1 MTEHKQLELK
11 LIMDTSRNWFAIPK
25 VNGIKNEINY
35 QKQKLI
41 IESRKSISNSLQICK
56 RLVKLYKELEKQ

>member
-1 MTEHKQLELK
+1 MTEHKQLEIK
-11 LIMDTSRNWFAIPK
+11 LVMDTSKNWFAIPK

-41 IESRKSISNSLQICK
+41 VASRKSISSSLQICE
-56 RLVKLYKELEKQ
+56 RLVKLYKELERQ

>member
-1 MTEHKQLELK
+1 MEEYTQLEFQE
-11 LIMDTSRNWFAIPK
+11 IMNTSKNWFAIPK

-56 RLVKLYKELEKQ
+56 RLVKLYKELERQ

>member
-1 MTEHKQLELK
+1 MENYTQLEFQE
-11 LIMDTSRNWFAIPK
+11 IMDTSKNWFAIPK
-25 VNGIKNEINY
+25 INGIKNEINY

-56 RLVKLYKELEKQ
+56 RLVKLYKELERQ

>member
-1 MTEHKQLELK
+1 MPEHKQLEIK
-11 LIMDTSRNWFAIPK
+11 LVMDTSKNWFAIPK

-41 IESRKSISNSLQICK
+41 IESRKSISSSLQICK
-56 RLVKLYKELEKQ
+56 RLVKLYKELERQ

>member
-11 LIMDTSRNWFAIPK
+11 LIMDTSKNWFAIPK

-41 IESRKSISNSLQICK
+41 VVSRKSISNSLQICE
-56 RLVKLYKELEKQ
+56 RLVKLYKELERQ

>member
-1 MTEHKQLELK
+1 MKKYTQLEFQE
-11 LIMDTSRNWFAIPK
+11 IMNTSKNWFAIPK

-56 RLVKLYKELEKQ
+56 RLVKLYKELERQ

>member
-11 LIMDTSRNWFAIPK
+11 LIMDTSKNWFAIPK
-25 VNGIKNEINY
+25 INGVKNEIDY

-56 RLVKLYKELEKQ
+56 RLVKLYKELERQ

>member
-1 MTEHKQLELK
+1 MTEHKQLEIK
-11 LIMDTSRNWFAIPK
+11 LVMDTSKNWFAIPK

-41 IESRKSISNSLQICK
+41 VESRKSISSSLQICE
-56 RLVKLYKELEKQ
+56 RLVKLYKELERQ